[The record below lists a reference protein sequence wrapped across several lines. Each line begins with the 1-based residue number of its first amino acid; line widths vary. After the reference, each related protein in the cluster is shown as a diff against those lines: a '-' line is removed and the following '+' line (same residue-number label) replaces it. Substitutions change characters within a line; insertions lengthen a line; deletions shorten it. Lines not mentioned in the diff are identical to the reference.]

1 MARAA
6 AGGRAATRSGDTI
19 HSSGADGRQY
29 LVVVAGGHGS
39 TGTKAGGVPLS
50 ITPSKCYVT

>member
-6 AGGRAATRSGDTI
+6 AGGRAATRPGDTI

-29 LVVVAGGHGS
+29 LAVVAGGHG

-50 ITPSKCYVT
+50 ITPSKRYVT